1 MHRRI
6 SRHRETGHQA
16 GALVRAPVH
25 PARGGARG
33 AIVAFSQTPRE
44 CKPRRSTQDV
54 ATGRAPGW
62 LGFNPHTLRNAALGS
77 TRAARIAGT
86 THAAS
91 VTPASSTHTP

>member
-33 AIVAFSQTPRE
+33 AIVDFSQTPRE
-44 CKPRRSTQDV
+44 CKPRRSTHQR
-54 ATGRAPGW
+54 G
-62 LGFNPHTLRNAALGS
+62 
-77 TRAARIAGT
+77 
-86 THAAS
+86 
-91 VTPASSTHTP
+91 THTQVASRVKGDDGEHATKSPETYVRTLSLVLCDSDSTDWNELP